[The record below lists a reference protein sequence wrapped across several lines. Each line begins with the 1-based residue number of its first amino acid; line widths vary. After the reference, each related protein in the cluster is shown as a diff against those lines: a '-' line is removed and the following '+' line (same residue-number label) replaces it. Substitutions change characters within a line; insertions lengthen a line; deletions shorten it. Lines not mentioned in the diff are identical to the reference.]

1 MFIYIRWHQFEMNS
15 NNLRYIPNQSIR
27 KILATKLNLE
37 FNESSQ
43 DWEYEVSDPSR
54 IQEFMDEYDKTET
67 SDRERESLMEII
79 LDSANDLLLD
89 NGYQEFDKFI
99 SWINN
104 RLERN
109 QEIHQATMNYWNE
122 NDFEISNRLKK

>member
-1 MFIYIRWHQFEMNS
+1 MNS

-27 KILATKLNLE
+27 KTLATKLNLE

-54 IQEFMDEYDKTET
+54 IQEFIDEYDKTET

-79 LDSANDLLLD
+79 LDSANDLLLYK
-89 NGYQEFDKFI
+89 GYQEFDKFI

-109 QEIHQATMNYWNE
+109 QEIHQATMNYWND